1 MNLQE
6 ITQLS
11 RHLTLEDLAT
21 LLELNRSRLIIFN
34 SFEDGR
40 TSELCDVESVAIN
53 GISVHIE
60 VAPLPK
66 G

>member
-1 MNLQE
+1 MTLQE
-6 ITQLS
+6 LTQLS

-40 TSELCDVESVAIN
+40 TSELSDVESI
-53 GISVHIE
+53 GIELGRVHLDTT
-60 VAPLPK
+60 PRP
-66 G
+66 

>member
-6 ITQLS
+6 LVKIS
-11 RHLTLEDLAT
+11 NGLTLEDLAT

-40 TSELCDVESVAIN
+40 TSELCDVEFVAIN
-53 GISVHIE
+53 GISVRIE